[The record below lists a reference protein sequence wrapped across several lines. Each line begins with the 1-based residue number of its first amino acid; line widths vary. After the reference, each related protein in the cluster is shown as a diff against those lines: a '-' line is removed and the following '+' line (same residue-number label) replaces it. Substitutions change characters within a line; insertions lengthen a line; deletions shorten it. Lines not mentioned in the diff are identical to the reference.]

1 MLANIK
7 NLKQFLKKN
16 VAHLTIGQMTI
27 YRKICYEVGKWQK
40 NIGNERLELGEWKE
54 KIDKKGDKPLI

>member
-1 MLANIK
+1 
-7 NLKQFLKKN
+7 
-16 VAHLTIGQMTI
+16 MTI